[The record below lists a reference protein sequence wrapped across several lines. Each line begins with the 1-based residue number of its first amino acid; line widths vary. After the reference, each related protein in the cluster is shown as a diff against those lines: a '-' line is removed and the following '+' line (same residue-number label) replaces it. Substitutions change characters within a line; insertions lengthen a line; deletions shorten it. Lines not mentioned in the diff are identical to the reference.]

1 MSTNPKKKIIIYP
14 KKERIIK
21 TKKINKCEIEKNNL
35 ELIKIEHK
43 KIKSIY
49 DKCIQQNFTDYTYN
63 PITLKKLLSIIKEQK
78 SIDVIDLLNQ
88 FPHPGSG
95 IPDVSNTDSH
105 VFEALW
111 ILVFLFNYDEL
122 LLPNNIRKF
131 KQSLEENKQDE
142 RTINEIIE
150 NTNINASNSGGIC
163 DIIFS
168 HEDMVDKGI
177 CPKCNKPMDS
187 ESTHK
192 CEDRVMCQFSDITI
206 ECGVPS
212 CESDTCMVDK
222 KQNMN
227 TNFLFSA
234 KYFNK
239 EKGVEKYDIP
249 SIIVEALPKLDN
261 FNIILLVKDKLG
273 LQKKMDK
280 SKKQI
285 TNRFYKIMD
294 VGDLDTYY
302 KQLKYDLSQTT
313 ISNFIEKFSSTK
325 LNNKPPVSPR
335 FHQQYFI
342 DYSIEQFKSPNP
354 NYKLIWGAVPRS
366 GKSYMIG
373 GLIAKQKPQQV
384 VIFLGAITE
393 TVSQFYSMFK
403 DEYSDFDDYNIVD
416 VQKDGF
422 KKIKTSKGEKNIVL
436 ISQQK
441 GWVGKDDIPLLSIL
455 EEKNKIIFFDEIHQG
470 SSIGTEQTILLD
482 RYVFNKPKLES
493 PFIMVT
499 ATFAKPL
506 LRYMTKGKTQTK
518 LIQWSY
524 EDIQTMKSIN
534 LPYVLDN
541 FLDKIEND
549 EKIKEDGELK
559 TRMLNNIITDLNK
572 RGITLEHLSKQYEKY
587 PNLVVMC
594 PELEEVDKKEFNKKE
609 TTEDE
614 FNPEINTITKNSIC
628 DIIFKCTKNK
638 FNNPKSLSKF
648 IKYIKKNVYGKL
660 LLGRF
665 GFNYTEKQHTQLWF
679 LPTPA
684 GCHAKETNAEKL
696 EGLKEGTKIENAT
709 RLLAQEL
716 TKSEHFGNNFC
727 ILVINSQKLSKELL
741 TIEQKPIGG
750 KLGVPYDKLE
760 VTSYEKDS
768 KNACI
773 STKCAGNKKK
783 YDGSIAD
790 CIKEQE
796 ACAKAK
802 GKSLI
807 ILTGMKLRLGIS
819 LPCVDVVLHMDPIKD
834 VDTIYQSM
842 FRVLTENK
850 NKKQGYFVDLLSD
863 RFIDFMY
870 QYDNYTNKG
879 KKNIDVVSKRAKF
892 TETLFNFNING
903 ILGFGEDKTK
913 HKLYVDLIKK
923 LKIDTIESFADTIE
937 DTQEKQIKE
946 VLSMIDDT
954 IINKYYYSIN
964 NLQLVMIGKKPKQ
977 PPLRVPLV
985 KPENDSIQP
994 SHMKQLTNNNSNSSK
1009 PEKDTEVDIKDKKE
1023 LIISYI
1029 KDVFSLFVLFESE
1042 ILLGK
1047 EITTSCSENNIEEL
1061 IKFLESYTIE
1071 PDKLKYICKNNKQ
1084 IIDCHISYLNK
1095 KHLDIEAKNEE
1106 TKKDII
1112 EKLNQYRNILVDFLK
1127 TIKEDNKLDEF
1138 VNYFCS
1144 IRDKFGLINNSLKNR
1159 EVKYV
1164 PKCPGNNEI
1173 KTLNTNMTG
1182 GGKELIDENILEIVR
1197 NYLTVKDK
1205 EKKLFGEVFT
1215 PVELVCEML
1224 DKLPKNVWKD
1234 PKLTWLDP
1242 ANGIGNYPIVVYYKL
1257 MEGLKGVKGCENE
1270 KERSEHIIN
1279 NMLYMVE
1286 LNPVN
1291 AKVCRKIFKMIEP
1304 SAKPNIYNEDFL
1316 EWSKTSDKYD
1326 IIIGNP
1332 PYNNSLHVKF
1342 ITESLNILGSYLL
1355 FITPITWLSP
1365 TSASYKKLIEMDILL
1380 INNSQYIKDKY
1391 FKSIASTFSYFLVN
1405 NKKSNIKTKIIYEI
1419 GNKIKDFKI
1428 NFKEIVY
1435 PPKDFN
1441 PLSVSINIKMLKKDN
1456 NKNFERN
1463 DKNDYM
1469 DTKTDEYKYPHITFV
1484 KTDGSLDV
1492 KFRKEQDKDEKKPKL
1507 LLFRNGYINPYFDNG
1522 KNGIG
1527 DNIHYKLLDDSKYG
1541 HLYEQFFKS
1550 KLISYIFKV
1559 NKYSAFNHG
1568 VLMNIIN
1575 IDFLLNID
1583 DKKIYKNNTQF
1594 NNLLYKYYKITPE
1607 ELKFIEKTIP
1617 DNPDK
1622 TSKKTKKNPKKTKT
1636 GGKRTINTKKRKK
1649 RLVLKKRTNKN

>member
-1 MSTNPKKKIIIYP
+1 M
-14 KKERIIK
+14 
-21 TKKINKCEIEKNNL
+21 
-35 ELIKIEHK
+35 
-43 KIKSIY
+43 
-49 DKCIQQNFTDYTYN
+49 
-63 PITLKKLLSIIKEQK
+63 
-78 SIDVIDLLNQ
+78 
-88 FPHPGSG
+88 
-95 IPDVSNTDSH
+95 
-105 VFEALW
+105 
-111 ILVFLFNYDEL
+111 
-122 LLPNNIRKF
+122 
-131 KQSLEENKQDE
+131 
-142 RTINEIIE
+142 
-150 NTNINASNSGGIC
+150 
-163 DIIFS
+163 
-168 HEDMVDKGI
+168 
-177 CPKCNKPMDS
+177 
-187 ESTHK
+187 
-192 CEDRVMCQFSDITI
+192 
-206 ECGVPS
+206 
-212 CESDTCMVDK
+212 
-222 KQNMN
+222 
-227 TNFLFSA
+227 
-234 KYFNK
+234 
-239 EKGVEKYDIP
+239 
-249 SIIVEALPKLDN
+249 
-261 FNIILLVKDKLG
+261 
-273 LQKKMDK
+273 
-280 SKKQI
+280 
-285 TNRFYKIMD
+285 
-294 VGDLDTYY
+294 
-302 KQLKYDLSQTT
+302 
-313 ISNFIEKFSSTK
+313 
-325 LNNKPPVSPR
+325 
-335 FHQQYFI
+335 
-342 DYSIEQFKSPNP
+342 
-354 NYKLIWGAVPRS
+354 
-366 GKSYMIG
+366 
-373 GLIAKQKPQQV
+373 
-384 VIFLGAITE
+384 
-393 TVSQFYSMFK
+393 
-403 DEYSDFDDYNIVD
+403 
-416 VQKDGF
+416 
-422 KKIKTSKGEKNIVL
+422 
-436 ISQQK
+436 
-441 GWVGKDDIPLLSIL
+441 GKDDIPLLSIL

-559 TRMLNNIITDLNK
+559 TRMLKNIITDLNK

-850 NKKQGYFVDLLSD
+850 NKKHGYFVDLLSD

-994 SHMKQLTNNNSNSSK
+994 SHIKQLTNNSNSSK

-1042 ILLGK
+1042 ILEK

-1071 PDKLKYICKNNKQ
+1071 PDKLKYICNKNTH

-1164 PKCPGNNEI
+1164 PKCHGNNEI
-1173 KTLNTNMTG
+1173 KTLNNNMTG

-1197 NYLTVKDK
+1197 KYLTVKDK

-1234 PKLTWLDP
+1234 PDMKWLDP
-1242 ANGIGNYPIVVYYKL
+1242 ANGIGNFPIVVYYKL
-1257 MEGLKGVKGCENE
+1257 MEGLKGVRGYEND
-1270 KERSEHIIN
+1270 KKRSKHIIEK
-1279 NMLYMVE
+1279 MLFMVE
-1286 LNPVN
+1286 LNPIN
-1291 AKVCRKIFKMIEP
+1291 TKVCRKIFKMIE
-1304 SAKPNIYNEDFL
+1304 ADATPNIYTKDFL
-1316 EWSKTSDKYD
+1316 VWSSTNKVKFD

-1332 PYNNSLHVKF
+1332 PYQL
-1342 ITESLNILGSYLL
+1342 
-1355 FITPITWLSP
+1355 
-1365 TSASYKKLIEMDILL
+1365 
-1380 INNSQYIKDKY
+1380 
-1391 FKSIASTFSYFLVN
+1391 
-1405 NKKSNIKTKIIYEI
+1405 KKSGQKKSQAIWPNFVENSIGCLKENGYLVFVHPSGWRNIDGDFKKIFNLIQERDLQHLTMRTFDDGAKTFGGSGTNFDYYCVKNTLTKKNKTKINDIDRNEIVLDLNNYDFIPSGKFDIFDKLIKGREKVSILYSSNNYETRPEKSKYPTSKDKKEKFIHKVINSITKKDGPKYIYTTTKNEMFVPKVIWSNGNGTYPIVDKKGEYGLTQFSYGIQDIPENLVFIKNAMDDPVFIDLMKYVAYTQNIYNYKII
-1419 GNKIKDFKI
+1419 GAFKKDFW
-1428 NFKEIVY
+1428 KEFTY
-1435 PPKDFN
+1435 
-1441 PLSVSINIKMLKKDN
+1441 
-1456 NKNFERN
+1456 
-1463 DKNDYM
+1463 
-1469 DTKTDEYKYPHITFV
+1469 KTEHKQ
-1484 KTDGSLDV
+1484 L
-1492 KFRKEQDKDEKKPKL
+1492 
-1507 LLFRNGYINPYFDNG
+1507 
-1522 KNGIG
+1522 
-1527 DNIHYKLLDDSKYG
+1527 
-1541 HLYEQFFKS
+1541 
-1550 KLISYIFKV
+1550 
-1559 NKYSAFNHG
+1559 
-1568 VLMNIIN
+1568 
-1575 IDFLLNID
+1575 
-1583 DKKIYKNNTQF
+1583 
-1594 NNLLYKYYKITPE
+1594 
-1607 ELKFIEKTIP
+1607 
-1617 DNPDK
+1617 
-1622 TSKKTKKNPKKTKT
+1622 KKTKKNPKKTKT
-1636 GGKRTINTKKRKK
+1636 GGKRTINTKKRKR

>member
-192 CEDRVMCQFSDITI
+192 CEDRVMCQFGSDITI

-325 LNNKPPVSPR
+325 LNNKTPISPR

-441 GWVGKDDIPLLSIL
+441 GWMGKDDIPLLSIL

-559 TRMLNNIITDLNK
+559 TRMLKNIITDLNK

-850 NKKQGYFVDLLSD
+850 NKKHGYFVDLLSD

-994 SHMKQLTNNNSNSSK
+994 SHIKQLTNNSNSSK

-1042 ILLGK
+1042 ILEK

-1071 PDKLKYICKNNKQ
+1071 PDKLKYICNKNTH

-1164 PKCPGNNEI
+1164 PKCHGNNEI
-1173 KTLNTNMTG
+1173 KTLNNNMTG

-1197 NYLTVKDK
+1197 KYLTVKDK

-1234 PKLTWLDP
+1234 PDMKWLDP
-1242 ANGIGNYPIVVYYKL
+1242 ANGIGNFPIVVYYKL
-1257 MEGLKGVKGCENE
+1257 MEGLKGVRGYEND
-1270 KERSEHIIN
+1270 KKRSKHIIEK
-1279 NMLYMVE
+1279 MLFMVE
-1286 LNPVN
+1286 LNPIN
-1291 AKVCRKIFKMIEP
+1291 TKVCRKIFKMIE
-1304 SAKPNIYNEDFL
+1304 ADATPNIYTKDFL
-1316 EWSKTSDKYD
+1316 VWSSTNKVKFD

-1332 PYNNSLHVKF
+1332 PYQL
-1342 ITESLNILGSYLL
+1342 
-1355 FITPITWLSP
+1355 
-1365 TSASYKKLIEMDILL
+1365 
-1380 INNSQYIKDKY
+1380 
-1391 FKSIASTFSYFLVN
+1391 
-1405 NKKSNIKTKIIYEI
+1405 KKSGQKKSQAIWPNFVENSIGCLKENGYLVFVHPSGWRNIDGDFKKIFNLIQERDLQHLTMRTFDDGAKTFGGSGTNFDYYCVKNTLTKKNKTKINDIDRNEIVLDLNNYDFIPSGKFDIFDKLIKGREKVSILYSSNNYETRPEKSKYPTNKEKIGKFIYYVVNSITKKDGPKYIYTTTKNEMFVPKVIWSNGNGTYPIVDKKGEYGLTQFSYGIQDIPENLVFIKNAMDDPVFIDLMKYVAYTQNIYNYKII
-1419 GNKIKDFKI
+1419 GAFKKDFW
-1428 NFKEIVY
+1428 KEFTY
-1435 PPKDFN
+1435 
-1441 PLSVSINIKMLKKDN
+1441 
-1456 NKNFERN
+1456 
-1463 DKNDYM
+1463 
-1469 DTKTDEYKYPHITFV
+1469 KTEHKQ
-1484 KTDGSLDV
+1484 L
-1492 KFRKEQDKDEKKPKL
+1492 
-1507 LLFRNGYINPYFDNG
+1507 
-1522 KNGIG
+1522 
-1527 DNIHYKLLDDSKYG
+1527 
-1541 HLYEQFFKS
+1541 
-1550 KLISYIFKV
+1550 
-1559 NKYSAFNHG
+1559 
-1568 VLMNIIN
+1568 
-1575 IDFLLNID
+1575 
-1583 DKKIYKNNTQF
+1583 
-1594 NNLLYKYYKITPE
+1594 
-1607 ELKFIEKTIP
+1607 
-1617 DNPDK
+1617 
-1622 TSKKTKKNPKKTKT
+1622 KKTKKNPKKTKT
-1636 GGKRTINTKKRKK
+1636 GGKRTINTKKRKR